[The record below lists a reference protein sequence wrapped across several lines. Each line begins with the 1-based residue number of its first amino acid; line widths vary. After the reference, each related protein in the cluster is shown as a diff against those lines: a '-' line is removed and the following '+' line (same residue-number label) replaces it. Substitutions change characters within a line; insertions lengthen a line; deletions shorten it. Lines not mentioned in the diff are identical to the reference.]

1 MNLAEAHTKRKCC
14 KTRVSAHW
22 LSARLGF
29 LYRLRN
35 GYRSGVNGGSLWVT
49 LMKRCFTTLWKSQ
62 SIFRFF
68 SIIITHP

>member
-1 MNLAEAHTKRKCC
+1 
-14 KTRVSAHW
+14 
-22 LSARLGF
+22 LGL

-35 GYRSGVNGGSLWVT
+35 GYRSGVMGGSLWVT

-68 SIIITHP
+68 SIIFTHPRVGEKGLEEGYGYSL

>member
-1 MNLAEAHTKRKCC
+1 
-14 KTRVSAHW
+14 
-22 LSARLGF
+22 LGF

-35 GYRSGVNGGSLWVT
+35 GYRSGVMGGSLWVT

-62 SIFRFF
+62 FIVLFV

>member
-1 MNLAEAHTKRKCC
+1 M
-14 KTRVSAHW
+14 
-22 LSARLGF
+22 SARLGF